1 MSFSEALKFAEG
13 ARKKII
19 REWAEENCFGQKAL
33 MIRNDNVFYDI
44 LTMFKIAYLV

>member
-1 MSFSEALKFAEG
+1 
-13 ARKKII
+13 
-19 REWAEENCFGQKAL
+19 